1 MAKTSSDKLYKL
13 IQTLSPA
20 EKRYFRL
27 FVRGKTARD
36 SKYLQ
41 LFEGMAAMEELDEG
55 LLKNK
60 IYKGQAVEGKKYSEL
75 KAYLYDLLLKC
86 LQSFDEQHSVEYRLN
101 QLLQGVAVLFKRGHY
116 DDCRELLY
124 KAEKMAEQYE
134 YFGHQLEIVGWEKHL
149 AYTLMDVDFL
159 HKNLEQLHYRED
171 HALEQ
176 LRNATDYR
184 KAFFRVYTSIK
195 REAMQRGAD
204 RLTHLRDAVQQ
215 AAFGD
220 PELAT
225 SHKARVTYY
234 RTLNLYHYAVAEYAE
249 FYETGQNLIAL
260 LESQPHFLKENIA
273 DYIAA
278 LSNLIL
284 SCGLLGKYQEVELA
298 LQKLRNLTALTVDD
312 RQKIHR
318 QYFTNR
324 FALCT
329 HTGEFEQA
337 RQEMIHCQR
346 EAAEFDPHHYE
357 TASFYF
363 QYCIICFGCGDFS
376 TALDYLNQWLNQ
388 PRSVDREDLQSLG
401 RMLLLILHF
410 EMGNLVL
417 LESLLRSATRFMQKK
432 NRLFELERR
441 FIHFMAD
448 LMRAATRAEQQPF
461 LQKMKAEFQ
470 ILPGAKS
477 LLQTIDLEAWLESK
491 INGRSFA
498 AALRLK
504 RKAESVVSTQ

>member
-13 IQTLSPA
+13 IQSLSPA

-41 LFEGMAAMEELDEG
+41 LFEHMITMEALDEES
-55 LLKNK
+55 LKIK
-60 IYKGQAVEGKKYSEL
+60 IYNGQAVEGKKYSEL

-86 LQSFDEQHSVEYRLN
+86 LQAFDEQHSVEYRLN
-101 QLLQGVAVLFKRGHY
+101 QLIQGVSVLFKRGHY

-124 KAEKMAEQYE
+124 KAAKLAEQYE
-134 YFGHQLEIVGWEKHL
+134 CFGHQLEIIGWEKHL
-149 AYTLMDVDFL
+149 AYTRMDVDFL

-176 LRNATDYR
+176 LGNAANYR
-184 KAFFRVYTSIK
+184 KAFFRVYTSVK
-195 REAMQRGAD
+195 REATQRGSD
-204 RLTHLRDAVQQ
+204 RLEQLQQSVRQ
-215 AAFGD
+215 AAFSD
-220 PELAT
+220 PHLAT

-234 RTLNLYHYAVAEYAE
+234 RTLNLYHYARAEYTA
-249 FYETGQNLIAL
+249 FYETGRNLIAL

-284 SCGLLGKYQEVELA
+284 SCGLLGKYEEVEMA
-298 LQKLRNLTALTVDD
+298 LQKLRNLRALTEDD

-324 FALCT
+324 FALCIY
-329 HTGEFEQA
+329 TGEFERA
-337 RQEMIHCQR
+337 RQEINHCQR
-346 EAAEFDPHHYE
+346 EAVEFDPHHYE

-363 QYCIICFGCGDFS
+363 QYCVICFGCDDFS

-388 PRSVDREDLQSLG
+388 PRSVDREDLQSLA

-410 EMGNLVL
+410 EMGNLLL

-448 LMRAATRAEQQPF
+448 LMRAASRSEQQPF
-461 LQKMKAEFQ
+461 LQKMKLEFHE
-470 ILPGAKS
+470 LPGAKS
-477 LLQTIDLEAWLESK
+477 LLQTLDLEAWLESK
-491 INGRSFA
+491 IHARSFA
-498 AALRLK
+498 AAVRLK
-504 RKAESVVSTQ
+504 RQADSAM

>member
-13 IQTLSPA
+13 IRALSPA

-27 FVRGKTARD
+27 YVRGKTARD

-41 LFEGMAAMEELDEG
+41 LFEGMAAMETLDEEA
-55 LLKNK
+55 LKNRV
-60 IYKGQAVEGKKYSEL
+60 YNGTVVEGKKYSEL
-75 KAYLYDLLLKC
+75 KAYLYELLLKC

-101 QLLQGVAVLFKRGHY
+101 QLLQGVSVLFKRGHY
-116 DDCRELLY
+116 DDCRDLLH
-124 KAEKMAEQYE
+124 KAEKLADQYE
-134 YFGHQLEIVGWEKHL
+134 RFGHQLEIISWEKHL
-149 AYTLMDVDFL
+149 AYTRMDVDFL

-176 LRNATDYR
+176 LRNAADYR

-195 REAMQRGAD
+195 REAMQRGGD
-204 RLTHLRDAVQQ
+204 RLAQLRYSVQQ
-215 AAFGD
+215 TAFSD
-220 PELAT
+220 PHLAT
-225 SHKARVTYY
+225 SHTARVHYY
-234 RTLNLYHYAVAEYAE
+234 RTLNLYHYAMAEYTE
-249 FYETGQNLIAL
+249 FYETGRNLIAL

-284 SCGLLGKYQEVELA
+284 SCGLLGKYREVEVA
-298 LQKLRNLTALTVDD
+298 LQKLRNLQALTEDD

-324 FALCT
+324 FVLCIY
-329 HTGEFEQA
+329 TGEFEQA

-363 QYCIICFGCGDFS
+363 QYCVICFGCNDFS
-376 TALDYLNQWLNQ
+376 SALDYLNQWLNQ
-388 PRSVDREDLQSLG
+388 PRSVDREDLQSLA
-401 RMLLLILHF
+401 RMLSLILHF

-448 LMRAATRAEQQPF
+448 LMRAANRSEQQPF
-461 LQKMKAEFQ
+461 LQKMLTELHA
-470 ILPGAKS
+470 LPGAKS
-477 LLQTIDLEAWLESK
+477 LLQTLDLEAWLESK
-491 INGRSFA
+491 ITGQSFA
-498 AALRLK
+498 AAVRRK
-504 RKAESVVSTQ
+504 RKADPTG

>member
-1 MAKTSSDKLYKL
+1 MAKTSSDKLHKL

-36 SKYLQ
+36 SKYLR
-41 LFEGMAAMEELDEG
+41 LFEGMAAAGPLDEVA
-55 LLKNK
+55 LKSK
-60 IYKGQAVEGKKYSEL
+60 IYQGVAVEGKKYSEL

-101 QLLQGVAVLFKRGHY
+101 QLLQGVGVLFKRGHY

-124 KAEKMAEQYE
+124 KAEKLAEQYE
-134 YFGHQLEIVGWEKHL
+134 FFGHQLEIVSWEKHL
-149 AYTLMDVDFL
+149 AYTQMDVDFL

-176 LRNATDYR
+176 IRNAADYR

-195 REAMQRGAD
+195 REATQRGED
-204 RLTHLRDAVQQ
+204 RLAQLRQAVHQ
-215 AAFGD
+215 AAFSD
-220 PELAT
+220 PGLAT

-234 RTLNLYHYAVAEYAE
+234 RTLNLYHYAAAEYAD
-249 FYETGQNLIAL
+249 FYDTGQKMIAL
-260 LESQPHFLKENIA
+260 IESQPHFLKENIA

-298 LQKLRNLTALTVDD
+298 LQKLRHLHALTEDD

-318 QYFTNR
+318 QYFTNL
-324 FALCT
+324 FVLCIY
-329 HTGEFEQA
+329 TGEFERA
-337 RQEMIHCQR
+337 RQEMLHCQQ
-346 EAAEFDPHHYE
+346 EAAAFDPHHYE

-363 QYCIICFGCGDFS
+363 QYCVICFGCNNFS
-376 TALDYLNQWLNQ
+376 LALDYLNQWLNQ
-388 PRSVDREDLQSLG
+388 PRSVDREDLQSLA
-401 RMLLLILHF
+401 RMLSLILHF
-410 EMGNLVL
+410 EIGNLVL

-441 FIHFMAD
+441 FIHFMAE
-448 LMRAATRAEQQPF
+448 LMRAANRAEQLPV
-461 LQKMKAEFQ
+461 LQKMQAELHG
-470 ILPGAKS
+470 LPGAKS
-477 LLQTIDLEAWLESK
+477 LLQTLDLEAWLESK
-491 INGRSFA
+491 ITGRSFA
-498 AALRLK
+498 TAVRLK
-504 RKAESVVSTQ
+504 RQTDTAG

>member
-41 LFEGMAAMEELDEG
+41 LFEGMAAMTALDEEV
-55 LLKNK
+55 LKSSV
-60 IYKGQAVEGKKYSEL
+60 YKGQTIEGKKYSEL
-75 KAYLYDLLLKC
+75 KAYLYDLLLKS

-101 QLLQGVAVLFKRGHY
+101 QLLQGVNVLFKRGHY
-116 DDCRELLY
+116 EECRELLY
-124 KAEKMAEQYE
+124 KAEKLADQYE
-134 YFGHQLEIVGWEKHL
+134 YFGHQLEIVSWEKHL
-149 AYTLMDVDFL
+149 AYTQMDVDFL
-159 HKNLEQLHYRED
+159 HKNLEQLQYRED
-171 HALEQ
+171 RALTQ
-176 LRNATDYR
+176 LRNTADYR

-195 REAMQRGAD
+195 REATQRGED
-204 RLTHLRDAVQQ
+204 RLMQLQSAVQQ
-215 AAFGD
+215 TAFSD
-220 PELAT
+220 PALAT
-225 SHKARVTYY
+225 SHKARVAYY
-234 RTLNLYHYAVAEYAE
+234 RTLNLYHYSAAEYAE
-249 FYETGQNLIAL
+249 FYDTGQKLIAL
-260 LESQPHFLKENIA
+260 IESQPHFLKENIA

-298 LQKLRNLTALTVDD
+298 LQKLRNLHALTEDD

-324 FALCT
+324 FALCIY
-329 HTGEFEQA
+329 TGEFEQA
-337 RQEMIHCQR
+337 RQEMIYCQR
-346 EAAEFDPHHYE
+346 EATEFDPHHYE

-363 QYCIICFGCGDFS
+363 QYCVICFGCNDFS
-376 TALDYLNQWLNQ
+376 SALDYLNQWLNQ
-388 PRSVDREDLQSLG
+388 PRSVDREDLQSLA
-401 RMLLLILHF
+401 RMLSLILHF

-448 LMRAATRAEQQPF
+448 LMRAANRSEQKLF
-461 LQKMKAEFQ
+461 LQKMKADLHV
-470 ILPGAKS
+470 LPGAKS
-477 LLQTIDLEAWLESK
+477 LLQTLDLEAWLESK
-491 INGRSFA
+491 ITGRSFA
-498 AALRLK
+498 AAVHLK
-504 RKAESVVSTQ
+504 RQAEPEFTN

>member
-27 FVRGKTARD
+27 FARGKTARD

-41 LFEGMAAMEELDEG
+41 LFEGMATMEELDEEI
-55 LLKNK
+55 LKTR
-60 IYKGQAVEGKKYSEL
+60 IYKGQTIEGKKYSEL

-101 QLLQGVAVLFKRGHY
+101 QLLQGVGVLFKRGHY
-116 DDCRELLY
+116 NDCRELLY
-124 KAEKMAEQYE
+124 KAEKLAEQYE
-134 YFGHQLEIVGWEKHL
+134 FFGHQLDIVGWEKHL
-149 AYTLMDVDFL
+149 AYTQMDVDFL
-159 HKNLEQLHYRED
+159 HKNLERLNYREE

-176 LRNATDYR
+176 MHNVATYR

-195 REAMQRGAD
+195 REATQRGED
-204 RLTHLRDAVQQ
+204 RLALLQHAVQQ
-215 AAFGD
+215 ATFSD
-220 PELAT
+220 PGLAT

-234 RTLNLYHYAVAEYAE
+234 RTLNLYHYAAAEYAD
-249 FYETGQNLIAL
+249 FYDTGQKLLTLI
-260 LESQPHFLKENIA
+260 ESQPHFLKENIA

-284 SCGLLGKYQEVELA
+284 SCGLLGKYREVEVA
-298 LQKLRNLTALTVDD
+298 LQKLRNLHALTEDD

-324 FALCT
+324 FVLCIY
-329 HTGEFEQA
+329 TGEFEQA
-337 RQEMIHCQR
+337 RQEIIHCQR

-363 QYCIICFGCGDFS
+363 QYCVICFGCNDFS
-376 TALDYLNQWLNQ
+376 LALDYLNEWLNQ
-388 PRSVDREDLQSLG
+388 PRSVDREDLQSLA
-401 RMLLLILHF
+401 RMLSLILHF
-410 EMGNLVL
+410 EMGNLIL

-448 LMRAATRAEQQPF
+448 LMRAVNRSEQQPI
-461 LQKMKAEFQ
+461 LQKMKAEFPA
-470 ILPGAKS
+470 LPGAKS
-477 LLQTIDLEAWLESK
+477 LLQTLDLETWLESK
-491 INGRSFA
+491 ITGQSFA
-498 AALRLK
+498 AAVRLK
-504 RKAESVVSTQ
+504 RQADSID